1 VATTNTQ
8 KESPTFLE
16 WGSFCALDWQKSL
29 QINKLKKQN
38 YGVFILGKLVFLT
51 TAGLIL
57 AAMVG
62 CSSSNTAAPASDAS
76 TNSQSSQAAQQ
87 SNQQRP
93 RMASFGNNKALLTLL
108 KIDSDTLKQEFKA
121 GKSLADIAAEKKV
134 PEQQVID
141 LMVKESTQRIDQS
154 VKSGKLTQEKAD
166 QMKAKLKDQITKS
179 VERKGGFGFGGRRA
193 GQGQHQNGAGQ
204 DDVSSNYQN

>member
-1 VATTNTQ
+1 M
-8 KESPTFLE
+8 F
-16 WGSFCALDWQKSL
+16 
-29 QINKLKKQN
+29 ILKK
-38 YGVFILGKLVFLT
+38 LVSLT

-108 KIDSDTLKQEFKA
+108 KIDSDTLKQDFKA

-141 LMVKESTQRIDQS
+141 LMVKDSTQRIDQS
-154 VKSGKLTQEKAD
+154 VKSGKLTQDKAD

-179 VERKGGFGFGGRRA
+179 VERKGGFGFGGKR
-193 GQGQHQNGAGQ
+193 GQGQHRNGAGQ
-204 DDVSSNYQN
+204 DDVSSNSQN

>member
-1 VATTNTQ
+1 M
-8 KESPTFLE
+8 F
-16 WGSFCALDWQKSL
+16 
-29 QINKLKKQN
+29 ILKK
-38 YGVFILGKLVFLT
+38 LVSLT

-62 CSSSNTAAPASDAS
+62 CSSSSTAAPAPASDSS

-141 LMVKESTQRIDQS
+141 LMVKDSTQRIDQS
-154 VKSGKLTQEKAD
+154 VKSGKLTQDKAD

-193 GQGQHQNGAGQ
+193 GQSQHRNDAGQ
-204 DDVSSNYQN
+204 DDVSSNSQN